1 MSTSYRIGL
10 VGKPSVGKSS
20 FFNAATMNDVPEG
33 AYPFTTIDPSVG
45 EAYVRVD
52 CAAPEFDEVCTP
64 NVGYC
69 DDGTRFV
76 PTKLV
81 DVAGLIP
88 GAHEGAGLGN
98 QFLTDLNETDVLVHV
113 VDFSGTTDAEGEPTE
128 DHDPREDI
136 DFLEEELDQWYL
148 GILEK
153 GIERYESGYTTEDD
167 AIEEELAEQMS
178 AFKTNEDEIK
188 RLIRRVDIGFDP
200 AEWDDDDELRL
211 AREIRK
217 ETKPMVIA
225 ANKMDTPEAQANYEE
240 ITADPEY
247 DHLTIVPCSAHA
259 EKALK
264 SADQSGVV
272 DYRPGDPDFE
282 ISEARSASSNRTQSD
297 DTGDISDEQEQGLE
311 QIRDFLKEYGA
322 TGVQAALETAL
333 FDVLGVTPVFPG
345 GANGLGNERGEVLPD
360 CYLIPPNST
369 AEDFAYSLHS
379 DIGDGFLHAIDCRSN
394 RQLGKD
400 YEVEPRD
407 VIEVVTTN

>member
-52 CAAPEFDEVCTP
+52 CAAPEFDEECTP

-113 VDFSGTTDAEGEPTE
+113 VDFSGQTDLEGEPTE
-128 DHDPREDI
+128 DHDPRKDI

-167 AIEEELAEQMS
+167 AVEEELAEQMS

-188 RLIRRVDIGFDP
+188 RLIRRVDIGFEPD
-200 AEWDDDDELRL
+200 EWDDEDKLEL

-217 ETKPMVIA
+217 ETKPMVVA
-225 ANKMDTPEAQANYEE
+225 ANKMDLPEAQENYAE
-240 ITADPEY
+240 ITADPDY
-247 DHLTIVPCSAHA
+247 DHLTFVPCSAHA

-264 SADQSGVV
+264 SADKAGVV
-272 DYRPGDPDFE
+272 DYRPGDADFE
-282 ISEARSASSNRTQSD
+282 I
-297 DTGDISDEQEQGLE
+297 TGDISGEQEQGLE
-311 QIRDFLKEYGA
+311 QIRDFLDEYGA

-333 FDVLGVTPVFPG
+333 FDVLGVVPVFPG

-379 DIGDGFLHAIDCRSN
+379 DIGDGFLHAIDCRTN

-407 VIEVVTTN
+407 VIEVITTN